1 MSEVDPATG
10 GDLAADGDLADPA
23 IGTGPL
29 IGIRILDL
37 SSVVMG
43 PYATQTLGDMGAEII
58 SVEDRAGDIN
68 RSMGKGPAPSISGV
82 ALNLMRNKRSI
93 VLDLKKPAG
102 RQAFLDLAA
111 GCDAVITNLRPGPL
125 GRLGLTYD
133 AVREVRPDVVFCQA
147 HGFPSDGPMAD
158 APAYD
163 DIIQSAAGIPDL
175 FERQGF
181 EPILLPTLVADK
193 VVGMAIANA
202 VTAGLFHR
210 LRTGEGQFIEVP
222 MVDVIRSFVLVEHGS
237 SAIPEPKLDEPGHRR
252 ILTPHRRPQPT
263 ADGLVHVMPYSRD
276 HYRKIF
282 TAAGRPE
289 LDDDR
294 LATRAE
300 RYANSDSLYRDLAI
314 ATKAKTTAEWLAF
327 CEVEGI
333 PCTAVATLDELID
346 ELPIGTHP
354 QFGDHRVIPHPVRFQ
369 QTPAS
374 IRRPA
379 PALGEHGRELL
390 AEAGYDKTKLDALED
405 DGSLGAPSG

>member
-1 MSEVDPATG
+1 MSEPAS
-10 GDLAADGDLADPA
+10 PSSV
-23 IGTGPL
+23 GPL
-29 IGIRILDL
+29 SGVRILDL

-43 PYATQTLGDMGAEII
+43 PYATQTLGDMGAEVIA
-58 SVEDRAGDIN
+58 VEDGPGDIN
-68 RSMGKGPAPSISGV
+68 RSMGKGPEPGISGV

-93 VLDLKKPAG
+93 VLNLKKPAG

-111 GCDAVITNLRPGPL
+111 GCDVVITNLRPGPL
-125 GRLGLTYD
+125 GRLALTYET
-133 AVREVRPDVVFCQA
+133 VREVKPDIVFCQA
-147 HGFPSDGPMAD
+147 HGFPSDGPLAD

-202 VTAGLFHR
+202 VTAGLLHHS
-210 LRTGEGQFIEVP
+210 RTGQGQFIEVP

-263 ADGLVHVMPYSRD
+263 ADGLVHVMPYSRE
-276 HYRKIF
+276 HYQQIF

-294 LATRAE
+294 LASRAE
-300 RYANSDSLYRDLAI
+300 RYKNSDSLYRDLAI

-327 CEVEGI
+327 CDSEGI
-333 PCTAVATLDELID
+333 PCTAVANLDELID
-346 ELPIGTHP
+346 ELPMGEHP
-354 QFGDHRVIPHPVRFQ
+354 RYGSHRVIPHPVRFER
-369 QTPAS
+369 TPAS

-379 PALGEHGRELL
+379 PSVGEHGRELL
-390 AEAGYDKTKLDALED
+390 AEAGYDRATIAELEADGAL
-405 DGSLGAPSG
+405 GKPTS